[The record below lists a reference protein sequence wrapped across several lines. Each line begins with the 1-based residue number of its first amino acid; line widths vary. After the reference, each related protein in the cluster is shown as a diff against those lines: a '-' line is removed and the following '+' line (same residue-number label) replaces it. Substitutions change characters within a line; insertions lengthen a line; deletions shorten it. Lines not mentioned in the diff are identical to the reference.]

1 MSSDASTEY
10 LTLGLALRQLRNR
23 AGLKQAELGAR
34 AHVGAVYISQIEHG
48 RRGVRW
54 HTLLQLL
61 AALDADLHQLAD
73 AIATVEAD
81 GAPPR

>member
-1 MSSDASTEY
+1 MPSKVGNEY
-10 LTLGLALRQLRNR
+10 QTLGLALRRLRNH

-34 AHVGAVYISQIEHG
+34 AHIGAVYISQIEHG

-61 AALDADLHQLAD
+61 AVLDADLHQLAD
-73 AIATVEAD
+73 AIAAVEAE
-81 GAPPR
+81 ASPPE